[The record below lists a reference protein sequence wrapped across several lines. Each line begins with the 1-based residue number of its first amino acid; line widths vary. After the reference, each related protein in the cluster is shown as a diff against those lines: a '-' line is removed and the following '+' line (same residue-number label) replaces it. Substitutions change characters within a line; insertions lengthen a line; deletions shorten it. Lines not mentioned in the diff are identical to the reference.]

1 MTIGPDHT
9 HDHVNDQLRVAHI
22 ATGEP
27 RYSVQLD
34 RMSGGYIRRR
44 SNDRRQALRWHA
56 EALVDPQ
63 MKAVFCFDHI
73 AIDMLAVDFR
83 PAG

>member
-9 HDHVNDQLRVAHI
+9 QDPINDRLRAAHI

-27 RYSVQLD
+27 RYSLQMD
-34 RMSGGYIRRR
+34 RLGGGYVRRW
-44 SNDRRQALRWHA
+44 SNDRGQALQWHRDA
-56 EALVDPQ
+56 AADPK

-73 AIDMLAVDFR
+73 AIDMLAFDF
-83 PAG
+83 AAD